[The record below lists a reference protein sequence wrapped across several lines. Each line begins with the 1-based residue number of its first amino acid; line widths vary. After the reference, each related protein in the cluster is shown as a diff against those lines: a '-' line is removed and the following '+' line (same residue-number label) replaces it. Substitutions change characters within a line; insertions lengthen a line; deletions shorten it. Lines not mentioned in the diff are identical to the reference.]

1 MQQRSLKC
9 TSRRLAALRT
19 SLEKQSSF
27 IRGYH
32 TDSHG
37 HREPFFFVLFPEHE
51 GREKAVRRM
60 TNWWLGDP
68 TARYMKVVDTESGR
82 FRDASQALQN
92 EVLGFSWEEP
102 NAPLLTRTTR
112 SDHQRSKM
120 VRL

>member
-1 MQQRSLKC
+1 LKC